1 MKKKTYLGPKRSI
14 WFVWALFVVKTRT
27 RGSRT
32 CLEPLWSSRR
42 SSHPLLLLVLE
53 PCPSSVVWLCAARGR
68 VAVMDVVVVVMGV
81 VDVAPTSLLV
91 KKERKKEKK
100 KRTNRPIRRRT
111 RRMGPFFVVDGPALS
126 RTYFFD

>member
-32 CLEPLWSSRR
+32 RLEPLWSSRR

-81 VDVAPTSLLV
+81 VDVAPTSL
-91 KKERKKEKK
+91 
-100 KRTNRPIRRRT
+100 
-111 RRMGPFFVVDGPALS
+111 
-126 RTYFFD
+126 